1 MSQLFVACELGEEVG
16 RVVLGTLHKGSL
28 TLSEI
33 QRFENV
39 AAHQKGD
46 VLWDAANL
54 YQQVLAG
61 LREVGAYD
69 EPVAGIS
76 CSGWA
81 ADYLLFHSD
90 ASFIEPTYSHRSAR
104 TIAGRNEILERID
117 WESIYEESGVRDS
130 TQSTLFQLGA
140 EKPRQLKRADHLMPV
155 ADGFNFL
162 LSGAAAAELSSASA
176 TQLLSL
182 GAQCWSS
189 RLISAANAPMNI
201 FPAVVAPGTP
211 LKPIRPELAQ
221 ATRLE
226 DAQIVASCSNNLAA
240 ALAGLPVGDA
250 GDWAF
255 IQLGRNATIGASLR
269 EPFINDVS
277 RSANLSHTLGMDG
290 AVYLHAEV
298 AGLGV
303 LDECRRHWAAMDH
316 AIDDASLAHL
326 AATAHPLVSLV
337 NLADPHFAS
346 VEDIV
351 TKVQNYC
358 RNTRQIVPRRPGA
371 IYRSLMESLAF
382 LYRRTLDDI
391 ARATGRQFTRVFLIG
406 DSRDNILHHFIANAL
421 QLPATT
427 APNLSAALGN
437 VLVQA
442 RALNCIESRQEAEA
456 IVQASFKFGT
466 ILPHPEKTW
475 APVYQ
480 RFQRVAATS
489 MAEVYA

>member
-1 MSQLFVACELGEEVG
+1 MSQLFVACELGEEAG
-16 RVVLGTLHKGSL
+16 RVVLGTLHKGCL
-28 TLSEI
+28 ALSEVH
-33 QRFENV
+33 RFDNV
-39 AAHQKGD
+39 PVRQKTD
-46 VLWDAANL
+46 VLWDTANL
-54 YQQVLAG
+54 YQQILGG

-81 ADYLLFHSD
+81 GDYHLFHAD
-90 ASFIEPTYSHRSAR
+90 ASFIDPTYSHRSAR
-104 TIAGRNEILERID
+104 TVAGRNEILERID
-117 WESIYEESGVRDS
+117 WESIYDETGVRDS

-140 EKPRQLKRADHLMPV
+140 EKARQLKRADHL
-155 ADGFNFL
+155 NFL
-162 LSGAAAAELSSASA
+162 LSGAAAVELSSASA

-182 GAQCWSS
+182 GAHCWSS
-189 RLISAANAPMNI
+189 RLIGAANAPMNI

-221 ATRLE
+221 ATGLE
-226 DAQIVASCSNNLAA
+226 DAQVVASCSNNLAA
-240 ALAGLPVGDA
+240 SLAGLPVGDA
-250 GDWAF
+250 EDWAF
-255 IQLGRNATIGASLR
+255 IQLGRTTTIGASLR

-277 RSANLSHTLGMDG
+277 RTANLSHTLGMDG
-290 AVYLHAEV
+290 AVYLHAEA
-298 AGLGV
+298 AGLSV
-303 LDECRRHWAAMDH
+303 LDECRRHWAATDH

-337 NLADPHFAS
+337 NLADPHFAGA
-346 VEDIV
+346 EDIV

-371 IYRSLMESLAF
+371 IYRCLMESLAF
-382 LYRRTLDDI
+382 QYRRTLDDI
-391 ARATGRQFTRVFLIG
+391 ARATGREFTRVFLIG

-437 VLVQA
+437 LVVQA

-480 RFQRVAATS
+480 RFQRVTATNL
-489 MAEVYA
+489 AEVYA